1 VPGPFPGDAATQA
14 LRQQLRT
21 ERSQP
26 ILDRIWKWATEQ
38 VGLPRSDFGK
48 AVRYMLE
55 RWTGLTRF
63 VENARTPLENNAAER
78 ALRGPVVG
86 RKNHYGSRSMRGT
99 HVAALFYTFCETARL
114 VGTDPYAYLLHALYA
129 AIAKPGTITYPEDL
143 LAPQPA

>member
-1 VPGPFPGDAATQA
+1 MRGDRRADGELYASERLVPGSFPGDAAAQR

-55 RWTGLTRF
+55 RW
-63 VENARTPLENNAAER
+63 P
-78 ALRGPVVG
+78 
-86 RKNHYGSRSMRGT
+86 
-99 HVAALFYTFCETARL
+99 
-114 VGTDPYAYLLHALYA
+114 D
-129 AIAKPGTITYPEDL
+129 
-143 LAPQPA
+143 